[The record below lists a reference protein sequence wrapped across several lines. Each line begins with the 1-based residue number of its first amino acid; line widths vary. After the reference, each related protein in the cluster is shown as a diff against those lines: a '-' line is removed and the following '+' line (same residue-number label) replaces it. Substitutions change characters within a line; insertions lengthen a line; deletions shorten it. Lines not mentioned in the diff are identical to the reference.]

1 MKRRILAMLFTVVL
15 VSLLV
20 FFNIY
25 QFHHI
30 RSLQNSNEEYQ
41 VRLDSVNR
49 DVRFLKQENEKL
61 LSQSGN
67 VSDVSAIIVT
77 RLGAKLFERGVRDI
91 YGTVSNYVW
100 MTGEVENVGNVT
112 AFVSLSIR
120 VTTSRGVETQEAI
133 LGTLQPHQVVS
144 VSKTVWPGQ
153 GDIVSW
159 SITPLGYHFH

>member
-1 MKRRILAMLFTVVL
+1 MKRKALAILSTAAL
-15 VSLLV
+15 VSLLF

-25 QFHHI
+25 QFRLI
-30 RSLQNSNEEYQ
+30 CSLKNSNEEYQ
-41 VRLDSVNR
+41 LRLDSVNR
-49 DVRFLKQENEKL
+49 DVNFLRQENEKT

-67 VSDVSAIIVT
+67 VSDVSANIVT
-77 RLGAKLFERGVRDI
+77 RLGAKLFEGGVRDV
-91 YGTVSNYVW
+91 YGSISNYVW

-120 VTTSRGVETQEAI
+120 VTTSMDAEIQEEI

-144 VSKTVWPGQ
+144 VAKTIWPEQ

-159 SITPLGYHFH
+159 SITPLGYHFR